1 MAELVYALDLGTS
14 TARFKSSSL
23 FLPTRKKM
31 KIEIQN
37 KKGLT
42 TILSIIVDKKTIQEK
57 LDKKLSELQ
66 SEVSLKG
73 FRPGKVPPAVIKSQF
88 GKAIYGE
95 VIDKLLQET
104 SNKAL
109 VEKKI
114 KAAGQPKIDLK
125 TFGEGKD
132 LNYTLEVD
140 SLPEL
145 SLASFEKYKASEY
158 QVKIESKLVDEKINE
173 IAKNN
178 KTFLDKNDKS
188 IKGDLV
194 IFDYN
199 ATVDN
204 KKFEGTEG
212 DNTRLVIG
220 ADLFL
225 KGFDEQLIGVKTNDN
240 KIIEVKLP
248 ENYPNKD
255 LANKKAKFQCT
266 IKNVQIAN
274 KTKIDETFAI
284 NMGAK
289 DLNDLK
295 SLVEK
300 QISSQY
306 KQSLDSIIKK
316 EILDQVET
324 LHEIEL
330 PKNLVEQEVHTMT
343 HNLKKEDAEKHKLKN
358 LKIAESRIKLGL
370 ILNEYGEKNNLKVSD
385 DDVKTEIQKQIKSM
399 PGQEKMVYD
408 YYQKNP
414 SATQSIKGA
423 LYEDKILSLFK
434 SKIKLTRKN
443 ISIKDAEK
451 IISDFNKI
459 SQNSLNYDQSQGDKA
474 KVKVEKKASKT
485 SIETKKKKKV
495 SKK

>member
-1 MAELVYALDLGTS
+1 
-14 TARFKSSSL
+14 
-23 FLPTRKKM
+23 M
-31 KIEIQN
+31 KIEVQN

-42 TILSIIVDKKTIQEK
+42 TVLSIIVDKKTIQEK

-73 FRPGKVPPAVIKSQF
+73 FRPGKVPPSVIKNQF

-109 VEKKI
+109 LEKKI

-145 SLASFEKYKASEY
+145 NLANFEKYKASEY
-158 QVKIESKLVDEKINE
+158 LVKIENKLVDEKINE

-178 KTFLDKNDKS
+178 KTFSDKNDKS
-188 IKGDLV
+188 TKGDLV
-194 IFDYN
+194 IFNYN
-199 ATVDN
+199 ATVDG
-204 KKFEGTEG
+204 KKFEGSEG
-212 DNTRLVIG
+212 KNTRLVIG
-220 ADLFL
+220 EDLFI
-225 KGFDEQLIGVKTNDN
+225 KGFDEKLIGVKINDN
-240 KIIEVKLP
+240 KLIEVNLP

-255 LANKKAKFQCT
+255 LAKKKAKFECT
-266 IKNVQIAN
+266 IINVQIAN
-274 KTKIDETFAI
+274 ESKIDDAFAK

-295 SLVEK
+295 SLIKK
-300 QISSQY
+300 QISTQY
-306 KQSLDSIIKK
+306 KQSLDSIVKK
-316 EILDQVET
+316 EILDQIEKFHT
-324 LHEIEL
+324 TEL
-330 PKNLVEQEVHTMT
+330 PKNLVEQEIHTMT
-343 HNLKKEDAEKHKLKN
+343 HNLKKEDIEKHKAKN

-385 DDVKTEIQKQIKSM
+385 DDVKMEIQKQIKSM
-399 PGQEKMVYD
+399 PGQEKMVMD

-414 SATQSIKGA
+414 SAAQSLKGA

-434 SKIKLTRKN
+434 SKIKIIKKD
-443 ISIKDAEK
+443 ISIKEAEK
-451 IISDFNKI
+451 IISDFTKS
-459 SQNSLNYDQSQGDKA
+459 SQNLSNHEHAHSHEDKA
-474 KVKVEKKASKT
+474 AVKKEKKTSKT
-485 SIETKKKKKV
+485 SPEVKKKTKKV
-495 SKK
+495 SQKQP